1 MENKVLVDGKAKTVY
16 LTENEKEILVYFKDT
31 ATAFNG
37 VKKAVVSTKGL
48 LNNKIS
54 CFIFEYLEKNG
65 VKTHL
70 IKKVD
75 ERSQLCKKVD
85 IIPLEFICRNK
96 IAGSMAKRVGF
107 KDGTDIDQPI
117 FEICYKN
124 DEYGDPLINDY
135 HAIAMKL
142 VSKENLAKSFELL
155 GEVNRLLIALFKEAS
170 ITLVDFKVEF
180 GIDENGEVLLADEIS
195 PDCCRLW
202 DIETK
207 DRLDK
212 DVFRLD
218 IGEIADTYQVVID
231 RLNIK

>member
-1 MENKVLVDGKAKTVY
+1 MENKVLVDGKAKTVF
-16 LTENEKEILVYFKDT
+16 LTDNEKEILVYFKDT

-37 VKKAVVSTKGL
+37 VKKAVISTKGL

-155 GEVNRLLIALFKEAS
+155 GEVNRLLIALFKEAN

-180 GIDENGEVLLADEIS
+180 GIDENGDVLLADEIS
-195 PDCCRLW
+195 PDCCRIW
-202 DIETK
+202 YIETN